1 MPRGDAFHQ
10 QATSH
15 RGAPRNA
22 VAVISRAAGAASA
35 HESENPYFTG
45 DSSDPPSSA
54 VSWHSRCDR
63 AVTMK
68 NATDLMTNAESQPVL
83 GSDWVDAHADYLFNF
98 AIGQVRNANT
108 AEDLVQDT
116 FLAAV
121 KAQNSFGGK
130 SSARTRL
137 VGILR
142 HKIYDHLR
150 KTCRERAVRHDPTPT
165 TDGASWEE
173 SALWLHDV
181 AAETQLPSRRIELDE
196 FRANLE
202 LALGKLPSRIAQ
214 VFQLYQIEER
224 PNREVCQQLNI
235 SESNLW
241 VMLHRARKQLREH
254 LNGWWQGET
263 RNPKLEIRN
272 KSEIQHSKSRRQE
285 TQDAIAM
292 RGLQQ

>member
-1 MPRGDAFHQ
+1 MNTLALLVIRALLRPQPLRG
-10 QATSH
+10 T
-15 RGAPRNA
+15 A
-22 VAVISRAAGAASA
+22 VAIGAI
-35 HESENPYFTG
+35 
-45 DSSDPPSSA
+45 
-54 VSWHSRCDR
+54 
-63 AVTMK
+63 TM
-68 NATDLMTNAESQPVL
+68 NNGTNLMTRVESKPIL

-98 AIGQVRNANT
+98 AIGQVRDVSV

-130 SSARTRL
+130 SSERTWL

-150 KTCRERAVRHDPTPT
+150 RTCRERAVRHDPTPRA
-165 TDGASWEE
+165 DEESWEE

-181 AAETQLPSRRIELDE
+181 AAKTQLPSRRIELEE
-196 FRANLE
+196 FRTNLE
-202 LALGKLPSRIAQ
+202 MALGKLPPRIAQ

-224 PNREVCQQLNI
+224 PNREVCEQLNI

-254 LNGWWQGET
+254 LDGWWTAEPTVKASGARINSQ
-263 RNPKLEIRN
+263 I
-272 KSEIQHSKSRRQE
+272 I
-285 TQDAIAM
+285 
-292 RGLQQ
+292 